1 MKNCLTCGALVAD
14 DADVCPDCGMELD
27 TNAPAVSSPEPQS
40 APVAQNSDDGA
51 DEFSVDFGDQ
61 SAPAQE
67 LSDADFGDDPFSFAP
82 SGGTVSYDE
91 PAPVAPTPAAIA
103 PAAIA
108 PAPAPLAPS
117 NSAQITLKRG
127 GALTDE
133 VFPFGPGAIV
143 GRFDPDSGPV
153 DVDLAPLPEA
163 SYVSRHHVE
172 FRFDGGQNQWFVKDL
187 GSRNGTFWRAGGQG
201 TFARLSGEQM
211 LTAGD
216 EISLG
221 NARFEFQ
228 TH

>member
-27 TNAPAVSSPEPQS
+27 TNAPAPPPQS
-40 APVAQNSDDGA
+40 APVQGNDDGA
-51 DEFSVDFGDQ
+51 GFTVDFGDNAEA
-61 SAPAQE
+61 APAQTDE
-67 LSDADFGDDPFSFAP
+67 ADDVFGDDPFSFAP
-82 SGGTVSYDE
+82 AE
-91 PAPVAPTPAAIA
+91 PAVSLEKETDFTESAPPAAPTPAA
-103 PAAIA
+103 PATMQ
-108 PAPAPLAPS
+108 PG

-172 FRFDGGQNQWFVKDL
+172 FRFDGGQNQWFVQDM

-201 TFARLSGEQM
+201 SFARLSGEQV
-211 LTAGD
+211 LETGD
-216 EISLG
+216 EIALG
-221 NARFEFQ
+221 NARFVFQ